1 LNANAGWSANLQHEF
16 VRRRRWVII
25 VTIIAARCSAKLT
38 ISLETAHA
46 MNAAEHPQPL
56 PTHLGTDPAPAEA
69 PVRSGPEL
77 SVVVPTFNERENIAE
92 LIGRL
97 AVCLR
102 DHSWEVVFVDDDS
115 PDGTADLV
123 REHAVADSRVRCIQ
137 RIGRRGLSSACVE
150 GMLATTAPYLAV
162 IDADMQHDERLLPQ
176 MLDTLKQGDVDIVVG
191 SRYAPGGDIGDWDA
205 QRARMSRLAVRLS
218 RLLVPAELTDPMSGF
233 FMMRRSVLDGSVRRL
248 SAIGFKI
255 LTDLFASFPQPLRF
269 KELAYRFSL
278 RRAGESKL
286 DSVTAWEYGMLL
298 LDKLIGRWIPVR
310 FLAFSIVG
318 TMGVA
323 VHFAVLTLVFQG
335 LHRGF
340 VEGQAAAT
348 LGAMT
353 FNYAVNNVLTYRD
366 MRLRGARWLRGWASF
381 VLACS
386 IGGFANVG
394 VASAAFGLGHGWFPA
409 AIAGILVGAVWNYA
423 VTMMLTWGR
432 ARR

>member
-1 LNANAGWSANLQHEF
+1 
-16 VRRRRWVII
+16 
-25 VTIIAARCSAKLT
+25 
-38 ISLETAHA
+38 
-46 MNAAEHPQPL
+46 MNAAEHYG
-56 PTHLGTDPAPAEA
+56 LGGQYLEDAISTE
-69 PVRSGPEL
+69 PVLRLGPEL
-77 SVVVPTFNERENIAE
+77 SIVVPTFNERDNIAE

-97 AVCLR
+97 VLCLGER
-102 DHSWEVVFVDDDS
+102 SWEVVFVDDDS
-115 PDGTADLV
+115 PDGTSEVV
-123 REHAVADSRVRCIQ
+123 RQHAAADSRVRCLQ

-150 GMLATTAPYLAV
+150 GMLATAGPYLAV
-162 IDADMQHDERLLPQ
+162 IDADLQHDEQLLPQ
-176 MLDTLKQGDVDIVVG
+176 LLDTLKQSDTDVLIA
-191 SRYAPGGDIGDWDA
+191 SRYPPGGDVGDWDA
-205 QRARMSRLAVRLS
+205 RRARMSRFAVRLS
-218 RLLVPAELTDPMSGF
+218 RLVVPRELTETMSGF
-233 FMMRRSVLDGSVRRL
+233 FMMRRSVLDGSVRKL

-269 KELAYRFSL
+269 KELAYRFSV

-323 VHFAVLTLVFQG
+323 VHFAVLMLVFQG

-340 VEGQAAAT
+340 VEGQAVAT

-366 MRLRGARWLRGWASF
+366 MRLRGARWLRGWVSF

-394 VASAAFGLGHGWFPA
+394 IASTIYNSGRGWFPA
-409 AIAGILVGAVWNYA
+409 AIAGIVVGAVWNYA
-423 VTMMLTWGR
+423 VTRMLTWGR
-432 ARR
+432 ARK